1 MSLNKISQR
10 AFFVL
15 LNQKTYFKKQE
26 ASSTW
31 AASLAPC
38 PHKALETRQPLS
50 PVTAGSICRMDR
62 GLSQSYSSLSAPD
75 SERERERCRE
85 KTDTEGERETLSFQ
99 TSCPGCPGLHLH
111 LRAKRTTI
119 CHFLLIDVLP
129 SAPYS
134 YPLHTSLLLPTS
146 SPQTPYAPIS
156 SPQLAAIP
164 SILFPQ
170 TIFPMA
176 FLHNPLPS
184 PAAHTYPH
192 SLPTDPLF
200 LIPDSILPLAPL
212 CRPALMLSPQNVNY
226 LGSPES
232 PAQVLLYVSSSWT

>member
-15 LNQKTYFKKQE
+15 LNQKRTYFKKQE

-38 PHKALETRQPLS
+38 PHKALETRQLLS
-50 PVTAGSICRMDR
+50 PVPAGSTCRMDR
-62 GLSQSYSSLSAPD
+62 GLSQSYSSLSAPG
-75 SERERERCRE
+75 ERERCKE
-85 KTDTEGERETLSFQ
+85 KTDIEGERETFSFQ
-99 TSCPGCPGLHLH
+99 TSCPGCPGLHLY

-134 YPLHTSLLLPTS
+134 YPLHIPLLLPTS

-156 SPQLAAIP
+156 SPQSAAIP
-164 SILFPQ
+164 SILSPQ

-176 FLHNPLPS
+176 FLHNPQLPS
-184 PAAHTYPH
+184 PAAQTYPH

-200 LIPDSILPLAPL
+200 LVPDSILPLAPL

-226 LGSPES
+226 LGPPES

>member
-1 MSLNKISQR
+1 
-10 AFFVL
+10 
-15 LNQKTYFKKQE
+15 
-26 ASSTW
+26 
-31 AASLAPC
+31 
-38 PHKALETRQPLS
+38 
-50 PVTAGSICRMDR
+50 MDR

-111 LRAKRTTI
+111 LRAKSTTI

-232 PAQVLLYVSSSWT
+232 PAQVLLYVSSSWTWFLAFPSLPNFLLCPQKLLFLISKVSPTLSPLAAPHLLCPPPANPESWVFLRAPFLHS